1 MINEKEKKRIQR
13 YCVYPKVAMVALIMA
28 FVLCLEIIPLE
39 MVDDLVFH
47 NKGFQPRGLYTAIA
61 LIVLNVIIFC
71 FCTLRP
77 RFGMRGAAWKTLQT
91 RLQVDQKETDRSA
104 QVAGTI
110 AMQASGRLLR
120 KSDSD
125 TVKNIGGAM
134 EAAAAVSA
142 VATAADILSEIGS
155 NAESMA
161 EAYRVPIPNIKK
173 RLVAFAILPVML
185 LIGMYIP
192 QYMEGNQKKQ
202 ENIEMAAEQINKVKA
217 AMEPVC
223 EYVSADNPKESYR
236 DYGYH
241 VIGNLRQREDG
252 VPASYIYFTFN
263 ESGVIQDIH
272 YTEELDVN
280 QSLEENLN
288 RAEKDFEILHK
299 PLKKLDVSVM
309 NPELLTIYKMPEK
322 FKEAF
327 LAGSLY
333 ESIRIHTDNAP
344 VQVSCSFDTDT
355 KEEFDEYSRP
365 VISLM
370 LRGSSK

>member
-13 YCVYPKVAMVALIMA
+13 YCVYPKVALGALIMA

-142 VATAADILSEIGS
+142 VATATDILSEIGS
-155 NAESMA
+155 NAELMA

-173 RLVAFAILPVML
+173 RLIAFAILPVML

-217 AMEPVC
+217 AM
-223 EYVSADNPKESYR
+223 
-236 DYGYH
+236 
-241 VIGNLRQREDG
+241 
-252 VPASYIYFTFN
+252 
-263 ESGVIQDIH
+263 
-272 YTEELDVN
+272 
-280 QSLEENLN
+280 
-288 RAEKDFEILHK
+288 
-299 PLKKLDVSVM
+299 
-309 NPELLTIYKMPEK
+309 
-322 FKEAF
+322 
-327 LAGSLY
+327 
-333 ESIRIHTDNAP
+333 
-344 VQVSCSFDTDT
+344 
-355 KEEFDEYSRP
+355 
-365 VISLM
+365 
-370 LRGSSK
+370 

>member
-13 YCVYPKVAMVALIMA
+13 YCVYPKVALVALIMA

-142 VATAADILSEIGS
+142 VATATDILSEIGS
-155 NAESMA
+155 NAELMA

-173 RLVAFAILPVML
+173 RLIAFAILPTSTESPIVKRIDSM
-185 LIGMYIP
+185 IP
-192 QYMEGNQKKQ
+192 SICFIFNLP
-202 ENIEMAAEQINKVKA
+202 IL
-217 AMEPVC
+217 
-223 EYVSADNPKESYR
+223 SSYNYASTF
-236 DYGYH
+236 D
-241 VIGNLRQREDG
+241 VI
-252 VPASYIYFTFN
+252 I
-263 ESGVIQDIH
+263 
-272 YTEELDVN
+272 
-280 QSLEENLN
+280 
-288 RAEKDFEILHK
+288 
-299 PLKKLDVSVM
+299 
-309 NPELLTIYKMPEK
+309 
-322 FKEAF
+322 
-327 LAGSLY
+327 
-333 ESIRIHTDNAP
+333 
-344 VQVSCSFDTDT
+344 
-355 KEEFDEYSRP
+355 
-365 VISLM
+365 ISSN
-370 LRGSSK
+370 G

>member
-13 YCVYPKVAMVALIMA
+13 YCVYPKVAMAALIMA

-39 MVDDLVFH
+39 MIDDLVFH

-71 FCTLRP
+71 FCTLSP
-77 RFGMRGAAWKTLQT
+77 RFGMRGAAWKTLQA

-125 TVKNIGGAM
+125 TAKNIGGVM

-142 VATAADILSEIGS
+142 VATAADILSEIGD

-161 EAYRVPIPNIKK
+161 EAYRVPIPNMKK
-173 RLVAFAILPVML
+173 RLIAFAILPMML

-252 VPASYIYFTFN
+252 VHASYIYFTFN

-299 PLKKLDVSVM
+299 PLKKLDVLVM

-333 ESIRIHTDNAP
+333 ESIRIHTDDAP

>member
-13 YCVYPKVAMVALIMA
+13 YCVYPKVALVALIMA

-39 MVDDLVFH
+39 MIDDLVFH

-71 FCTLRP
+71 FCTLSP
-77 RFGMRGAAWKTLQT
+77 RFGMRGTAWKTLQA

-120 KSDSD
+120 KSDSE

-134 EAAAAVSA
+134 ETAAAVSA

-155 NAESMA
+155 NAELMA

-173 RLVAFAILPVML
+173 RLVAFAILPMML

-202 ENIEMAAEQINKVKA
+202 ENIEMAADQINKVKA
-217 AMEPVC
+217 AMETVC
-223 EYVSADNPKESYR
+223 VYVSADNPKETYK

-241 VIGNLRQREDG
+241 VIGNLRQREKG
-252 VPASYIYFTFN
+252 VPASYVYITLD
-263 ESGVIQDIH
+263 EKGVIKDVH
-272 YTEELDVN
+272 YTEELDIHK
-280 QSLEENLN
+280 SLEENLN
-288 RAEKDFEILHK
+288 RIEKDFEILHG
-299 PLKKLDVSVM
+299 PLENLDVAVV
-309 NPELLTIYKMPEK
+309 NPKLLTLYKIPEE
-322 FKEAF
+322 FEEAF

-333 ESIRIHTDNAP
+333 ESIRIHADDAP

-355 KEEFDEYSRP
+355 KEEFDEYTRP
-365 VISLM
+365 DISLM
-370 LRGSSK
+370 LRGFSK